1 MKSKLLLITERPDI
15 VHVQVQMLAQ
25 SGIEVSELSY
35 SIAKNKTSAADLND
49 YNLILLNIFE
59 EKNNSLE
66 LCRRLRA
73 EYHSPILMF
82 AYEYNER
89 YLLHAYEA
97 GADDCLVQ
105 PLSMPLM
112 LAKVQAWLRRTE
124 HKEGGKGHLEVHNF
138 KFDPVKNELVT
149 PEDTLV
155 RLSKLEARFLHL
167 LIVNS
172 GRIVSTDLILQR
184 VWPDSIANEGDR
196 HMLKALV
203 HRLRR
208 KIEPNPNAP
217 EYIHT
222 VPHEGYSFRLH

>member
-1 MKSKLLLITERPDI
+1 MKSKLLLITDRPDI
-15 VHVQVQMLAQ
+15 VQVQVQMLVQ
-25 SGIEVSELSY
+25 NGIEVSELAY
-35 SIAKNKTSAADLND
+35 SIAKNKTSAADLKD
-49 YNLILLNIFE
+49 YSLILLNIFE
-59 EKNNSLE
+59 EENNSLD
-66 LCRRLRA
+66 LCRRLRTD
-73 EYHSPILMF
+73 YHSPILML
-82 AYEYNER
+82 AYKHSER
-89 YLLHAYEA
+89 FLLHVYEA

-105 PLSMPLM
+105 PLSMRLM

-124 HKEGGKGHLEVHNF
+124 HREVMEGQLEFNNF

-172 GRIVSTDLILQR
+172 GQIVTTDLILQR
-184 VWPDSIANEGDR
+184 VWPGSLASEGNR
-196 HMLKALV
+196 RMLKALV

-217 EYIHT
+217 EYIQT
-222 VPHEGYSFRLH
+222 VPHEGYSFRLN